1 LGSDPI
7 YLELDETNPGCE
19 HYDLLLVEETDIRIG
34 AIGSTPSEKEPRMN
48 QSAMNPEQYD
58 FCKKLLQDK
67 PDTSWYKLGQLLSQ
81 KYNLL
86 LTKASLRR
94 LHARFMKDVKKGP
107 QRLSADELQANY
119 YNYASELIKVDP
131 SLSWYQLRSQLEKDR
146 HVTASDGV
154 FKRFYNI
161 LPSKSTAIMTLPALR
176 EHFTD
181 IACAMIDRESAMTAS
196 LLKAKLQKQHNV
208 TAHDSTM
215 QTFFREL
222 KHRSAPCQ
230 STPVLSL
237 DDLRTNFKLIV
248 CKMIEQQPTITCSL
262 LKAELHKHH
271 NITANDVTM
280 RRFYRDFSSVR
291 KKKAS
296 HTA

>member
-1 LGSDPI
+1 
-7 YLELDETNPGCE
+7 
-19 HYDLLLVEETDIRIG
+19 
-34 AIGSTPSEKEPRMN
+34 
-48 QSAMNPEQYD
+48 
-58 FCKKLLQDK
+58 LQDK
-67 PDTSWYKLGQLLSQ
+67 PDISWYKLGQLLSQ

-119 YNYASELIKVDP
+119 YNYASELIKVNP

-181 IACAMIDRESAMTAS
+181 IACAMIDRESATTAS

-262 LKAELHKHH
+262 LKAQLHKYH
-271 NITANDVTM
+271 NITTNDVTM